1 MIAADKEVDSSK
13 EKNAYALALKEGK
26 ARPFSVRILVVGPEN
41 SGKTC
46 FVESLLDGDFKSYS
60 NATQGAD
67 INVCKFFT
75 TNWSRVRE
83 ELIPEKMQKNFYSK
97 LKATV
102 MEQSE
107 VSTQNDQ
114 VASCSSTNESYLHHN
129 IPSITITPAI
139 EETPAVQ
146 SNSSVQ
152 LPSPVEEEM
161 PLVSEEDLR
170 EAELSSP
177 VSEDE
182 INAVIWDV
190 SGQTIYHGLLPAFL
204 SEDNVAIIT
213 FDASQD
219 LNSFTK
225 VRDDPFTESS
235 INRKMTA
242 CQVVCYWCKVIYS
255 NCRKKGTRSTLSR
268 YLPTIFLVAT
278 HIDKLGDEVA
288 IERAKSE
295 IIDLLVQLFSGK
307 PFAQLLAGNNGND
320 GIEDALKKYC
330 FFVSNLE
337 RNPKVF
343 SELKDA
349 IIASCQHIM
358 NQRYPLMYQKI
369 EKQLCSLNKSSIT
382 KDNFHEVTQ
391 NCGFSLKFESKKF
404 TNMLNF
410 FHSKGIVMH
419 FAHIESLNDIVVLS
433 PQWLAKLM
441 AFVIVAHPYKK
452 TGSKLDIQYDCL
464 IKEGVL
470 CKKLFDHMVGKF
482 NEWSTTHNNGIKLEP
497 EQAMDLVEN
506 FYIVAEIN
514 RNTIFLNDVKNYIKS
529 SLKDKLYIVP
539 SMLPEQNQ
547 KVGSYS

>member
-1 MIAADKEVDSSK
+1 MIAPIPALY
-13 EKNAYALALKEGK
+13 YAGK
-26 ARPFSVRILVVGPEN
+26 GCNGLCATNISMAIKV
-41 SGKTC
+41 
-46 FVESLLDGDFKSYS
+46 SLHKYGFHL
-60 NATQGAD
+60 
-67 INVCKFFT
+67 
-75 TNWSRVRE
+75 
-83 ELIPEKMQKNFYSK
+83 
-97 LKATV
+97 
-102 MEQSE
+102 
-107 VSTQNDQ
+107 
-114 VASCSSTNESYLHHN
+114 CSSINESHS
-129 IPSITITPAI
+129 IPSITITPAL

-146 SNSSVQ
+146 SNSSIQ

-177 VSEDE
+177 VCKDE

-213 FDASQD
+213 FDASRD
-219 LNSFTK
+219 LYSFTK
-225 VRDDPFTESS
+225 VRDDSFTESS

-242 CQVVCYWCKVIYS
+242 CEVVCYWCKAIYS
-255 NCRKKGTRSTLSR
+255 ICRKKGTRNTLSR

-278 HIDKLGDEVA
+278 HIDKLGDELA
-288 IERAKSE
+288 IEKAKSE
-295 IIDLLVQLFSGK
+295 IIGLLVQQFNGK
-307 PFAQLLAGNNGND
+307 PFAQLLAGNNGSD

-358 NQRYPLMYQKI
+358 NHHYPLMYQKI
-369 EKQLCSLNKSSIT
+369 EKQLYSLNKSSIT
-382 KDNFHEVTQ
+382 KTNFHEIMQ
-391 NCGFSLKFESKKF
+391 NCGFSLKFGSKKF
-404 TNMLNF
+404 TNILNF

-419 FAHIESLNDIVVLS
+419 FAHIESLDNIIVLS

-452 TGSKLDIQYDCL
+452 IGSKLDIQYDCL

-470 CKKLFDHMVGKF
+470 CKDLFDHMVGKF

-497 EQAMDLVEN
+497 EQAMDFVKS

-529 SLKDKLYIVP
+529 SVKDKLYIVP
-539 SMLPEQNQ
+539 SMLPEQIQ
-547 KVGSYS
+547 QVGSYS